1 MASAGLL
8 AYFLRSNT
16 IAVIILMSI
25 LMFFM
30 YISNTA
36 DPELYANCAEYSG
49 KKLGYDVTGT
59 VMGLLTVPI
68 KLGIVARGILVS
80 GCLSLGAYT
89 SAMAD
94 MSYFTEARAAEL
106 LKLQNGVCMGFMV
119 IPAVC
124 ILAGALLLWVGYK
137 PDQNRN

>member
-1 MASAGLL
+1 
-8 AYFLRSNT
+8 
-16 IAVIILMSI
+16 
-25 LMFFM
+25 MFFM

-36 DPELYANCAEYSG
+36 DPELYANCAEFSG
-49 KKLGYDVTGT
+49 RKLGYDVTGT

-68 KLGIVARGILVS
+68 KLGIVARGILIS

-94 MSYFTEARAAEL
+94 MAYFTEERAGEL
-106 LKLQNGVCMGFMV
+106 LTLQNGVCMGFMV

-124 ILAGALLLWVGYK
+124 ILAGALLLLIGYK
-137 PDQNRN
+137 PDKN